1 MSSASKKSARR
12 EHVIRNLKNLVK
24 RQNTIFIVD
33 FCCLKLLDNR
43 AKPITRPAAIA
54 AKSLASGHTT
64 SFSIH
69 HEAELAGLSPSEIKS
84 RYGELEEKMLARYF
98 DFLNK
103 HTAATWVHW
112 DTRGR
117 ESGFSE
123 IHERFRQVNSKSWA
137 SMDENKRHDLK
148 RIIGTVYG
156 LSHAKRP
163 QLHQLIE
170 QNRIESSGLLDSK
183 GETDAFMRNEFGKLL
198 QSTLYKVEATA
209 ILFERLS
216 DGTLKTNASWHRRHG
231 IRASVLVEL
240 AAKHWI
246 YTLVALGA
254 ATFCLLSLLLQPS
267 PPALRSPASPQ
278 TR

>member
-33 FCCLKLLDNR
+33 FCCLKLLYNR
-43 AKPITRPAAIA
+43 AKPITCPAAIA

-69 HEAELAGLSPSEIKS
+69 HEAELAGLSPSEVKS

-117 ESGFSE
+117 ECGFAE

-198 QSTLYKVEATA
+198 QSTLCKVEATA
-209 ILFERLS
+209 LLFERLS
-216 DGTLKTNASWHRRHG
+216 NGTLKTNASWNRRHG

-267 PPALRSPASPQ
+267 PPPLRSPATPQ